1 MPRRARLDAPGTF
14 HDVMI
19 QGIERSSIFAGG
31 ENAGEADGLRPQ
43 IGREHTRSKRL
54 KTVNI

>member
-1 MPRRARLDAPGTF
+1 VPHQARLDATETF

-19 QGIERSSIFAGG
+19 RGIERSSIFAGG

-43 IGREHTRSKRL
+43 IGREQTRWERL